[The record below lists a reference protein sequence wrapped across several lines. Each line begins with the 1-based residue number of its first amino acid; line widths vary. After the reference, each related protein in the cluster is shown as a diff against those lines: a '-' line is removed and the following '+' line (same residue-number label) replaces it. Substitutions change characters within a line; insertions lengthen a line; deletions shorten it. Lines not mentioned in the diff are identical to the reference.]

1 MQHESYF
8 CQSAQSKDY
17 SDIAKKLLHLCDF
30 AGQDTDDRK
39 DNVHFNV
46 QFEQETHHRMV
57 VFLDDIYEQLVAG
70 KQQDSMNYKKS
81 DC

>member
-30 AGQDTDDRK
+30 PGQDADDCK
-39 DNVHFNV
+39 DNVQFDV
-46 QFEQETHHRMV
+46 QFEQKPHHRVMA
-57 VFLDDIYEQLVAG
+57 FLDNIYEQLVAG
-70 KQQDSMNYKKS
+70 KQQNSMDY
-81 DC
+81 